1 MSQYRLFICAASAVL
16 VLNGTAETI
25 NVANGRELAAAV
37 KSIGAIRAANRDV
50 PVEILLASG
59 DYDVPSEITMREG
72 RGFVSSDVAPVTI
85 RAASGA
91 KPRLFGGRVVKDWKR
106 TRFNGRDDVWVADVS
121 ALKLKYQ
128 LPLFF
133 CDGKSMTLCRLT
145 SKAANKSLRKKCSP
159 LKAISWK
166 LG

>member
-1 MSQYRLFICAASAVL
+1 MSQYGLIVCAVSAVL
-16 VLNGTAETI
+16 VLDGTAETI
-25 NVANGRELAAAV
+25 NVANGKELAAAV

-59 DYDVPSEITMREG
+59 GYDVPSEITLREG

-91 KPRLFGGRVVKDWKR
+91 KPRLCGGRIVKDWKR

-121 ALKLKYQ
+121 ALKLKHQ

-133 CDGKSMTLCRLT
+133 CDGKSMTLCRRPN
-145 SKAANKSLRKKCSP
+145 ADPNRP
-159 LKAISWK
+159 
-166 LG
+166 